1 MKTLFLTSLLC
12 LATATGFSADPA
24 KAAARNA
31 APLFKSGIIAKG
43 FVEIDVD
50 ISKATSLWLVVT
62 PGDDGFGCDWADW
75 AEPRLIGPKGET
87 KLTDL
92 KWRSA
97 TSGFGESRINAS
109 AGGQPLKIGGQ
120 SIPYGIGTHAPSVIA
135 YDIVG
140 LGFTRFKAKAGLDN
154 GGTDQGCGSTV
165 EFLVFGDRPPA
176 AYQNMARD
184 GAAMAAK
191 ERGSGPA
198 AAAEDTGRLLT
209 PPGLEATL
217 FASEPDIVNPTDLD
231 IDAQGRVWV
240 TEGANYR
247 VSPHMN
253 KQWGVQRK
261 DGDRIVILEDT
272 NGDGKSDK
280 SKIFY
285 QDPSINAALGI
296 CVLGNKVIVSASPYA
311 FVLTDTNGDDVA
323 DTREVLFH
331 DGSRGDHDHAMH
343 AFIFGPDGKLYFNC
357 GNEFQ
362 RLSRPK
368 GTATVPLKGP
378 ITNLELEPVTD
389 KAGNLVNNSRRP
401 YQEGLI
407 FRCNLDGSELE
418 TLAWN
423 FRNNYET
430 AIDSFGTL
438 WQSDND
444 DDGNKG
450 VRINYVMEFGNYGY
464 RHELTG
470 AGWRTKRT
478 NMEKEVPAQHW
489 YQNDPG
495 VVPNL
500 IFTGSGSPTG
510 ITLYEGTLL
519 PKEFQGQMIHC
530 DAGPRTVRAYPV
542 QNDGAG
548 YRGTMVDILTST
560 DSWYRPADVATAPDG
575 SLYIADWNDAG
586 VGGHNMA
593 DRELAKMRGRI
604 YRVAP
609 PGHKPNV
616 PKLNL
621 DTAAGAV
628 AALQSPNL
636 ATRYLAWEKLRA
648 LGAQAEAD
656 LAKVWRGTDPGQR
669 ARALNVLARIPGK
682 ERAYVVEALRD
693 NDANIRITALRI
705 ARQLDW
711 PRINEA
717 ALNDKKQLKGAATKA
732 AVNTLFNALG
742 GKKQTVG
749 DAVSNLG
756 SELTYDLITAIST
769 LVNDTNPQVR
779 RECALA
785 LRGSQSPE
793 AAALWAKLAQQH
805 DGKDRWYL
813 EALGIGADKQ
823 WDAFLGAWLTAV
835 GNNWNTPAGRD
846 LIWRSRA
853 TQTPGLLAQLI
864 ITRQK
869 EKDEW
874 PRYFRA
880 LDYFEGTEKEKALVQ
895 VLTTIK

>member
-12 LATATGFSADPA
+12 LATATGFAADPA

-43 FVEIDVD
+43 MVEIDVD

-92 KWRSA
+92 KWRTA
-97 TSGFGESRINAS
+97 TSGFGESRVNLN
-109 AGGQPLKIGGQ
+109 AGGKPMKIGSQ

-154 GGTDQGCGSTV
+154 GGTEQGCGSTV

-191 ERGSGPA
+191 ERGAGPA
-198 AAAEDTGRLLT
+198 AAAEDAERLLT

-217 FASEPDIVNPTDLD
+217 FASEPMIVNPTDMD
-231 IDAQGRVWV
+231 IDAQGRIWI

-247 VSPHMN
+247 KWANPPSRPA
-253 KQWGVQRK
+253 
-261 DGDRIVILEDT
+261 GDRIVILTDS
-272 NGDGKSDK
+272 NLDGKADQATT
-280 SKIFY
+280 FY
-285 QDPSINAALGI
+285 QDPTINAALGI
-296 CVLGNKVIVSASPYA
+296 CVLGNKVIVSCAPHV
-311 FVLTDTNGDDVA
+311 FVLTDSNNDGQA
-323 DTREVLFH
+323 DKRELLFT
-331 DGSRGDHDHAMH
+331 GISGQQHDHAMH
-343 AFIFGPDGKLYFNC
+343 AFVFGPDGKLYFNFGNAGKQLRRPTGKLKELALNGPISDADLKQFTEPVKDLA
-357 GNEFQ
+357 GNEVSD
-362 RLSRPK
+362 R
-368 GTATVPLKGP
+368 G
-378 ITNLELEPVTD
+378 
-389 KAGNLVNNSRRP
+389 RP
-401 YQEGLI
+401 YREGMV
-407 FRCNLDGSELE
+407 FRCDLDGSNVE
-418 TLAWN
+418 TLGWN
-423 FRNNYET
+423 FRNNYEV
-430 AIDSFGTL
+430 AVDSFGSL

-450 VRINYVMEFGNYGY
+450 VRINYVMEYGNYGY
-464 RHELTG
+464 NDELTG
-470 AGWRTKRT
+470 AGWRSKRT
-478 NMEKEVPAQHW
+478 NIEKDVPSMHW
-489 YQNDPG
+489 HLNDPG

-500 IFTGSGSPTG
+500 LLTGSGSPTG

-548 YRGTMVDILTST
+548 YKGTMVDILTST

-636 ATRYLAWEKLRA
+636 ATRYLAWEKLRT
-648 LGAQAEAD
+648 LGAQAEAE
-656 LAKVWRGTDPGQR
+656 LLKTWRGTDPRQR
-669 ARALNVLARIPGK
+669 ARALNVLARLPGK
-682 ERAYVVEALRD
+682 ERTYVTEALRD

-705 ARQLDW
+705 ARQFDW
-711 PRINEA
+711 ARINEA
-717 ALNDKKQLKGAATKA
+717 NANDKKQLKGAAAKT

-749 DAVSNLG
+749 DVAANLSN
-756 SELTYDLITAIST
+756 ELTYDLITAIST
-769 LVNDTNPQVR
+769 LVNDPSPQVR
-779 RECALA
+779 RECAIA

-793 AAALWAKLAQQH
+793 AAALWVKLAQQH

-823 WDAFLGAWLTAV
+823 WDTYFGAWLTAV

-880 LDYFEGTEKEKALVQ
+880 LDYFEGAEKEKALVQ